1 MSISNRGTVREGR
14 DDDGDCLEYIESW
27 LIVARKRERRQ
38 ATASTQRSLRLQP
51 IRIKLRKTRPQPLIF
66 RQTTL
71 RGIAV
76 APRSSF
82 DRMNLFLNEHKI
94 RPVIDQVYPFEQA
107 REAYEHLAKGA
118 FGKVVIKVAK

>member
-1 MSISNRGTVREGR
+1 M
-14 DDDGDCLEYIESW
+14 
-27 LIVARKRERRQ
+27 
-38 ATASTQRSLRLQP
+38 
-51 IRIKLRKTRPQPLIF
+51 PLIF

-76 APRSSF
+76 APRPSF

-118 FGKVVIKVAK
+118 FGKVVIKVAE